1 MVVYGCC
8 GRVAY
13 ERDCELSFFFFWRVG
28 VIFFVFSIE
37 REKVPFFIYL
47 LLVIFRRECLMKI

>member
-13 ERDCELSFFFFWRVG
+13 ERDCELSFFFLEGRG
-28 VIFFVFSIE
+28 QFFCFLNRK
-37 REKVPFFIYL
+37 REGAFFYL
-47 LLVIFRRECLMKI
+47 FAFGDF